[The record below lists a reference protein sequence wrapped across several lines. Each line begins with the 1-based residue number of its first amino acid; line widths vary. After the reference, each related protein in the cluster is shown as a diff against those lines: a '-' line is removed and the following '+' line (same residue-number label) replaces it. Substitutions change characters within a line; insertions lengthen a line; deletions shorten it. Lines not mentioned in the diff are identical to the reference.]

1 MKALFTAACLAVL
14 LVGCNK
20 SADKPAAS
28 GGSGAKADPG
38 FGSGP
43 AVAPGKMILHRGN
56 GSEPSD
62 LDPQIVTGVPEHMIL
77 MGLFEGLTDED
88 PKDLHPIPGV
98 AERWEISPDLLTY
111 TFFLRKNAKWSN
123 GDAFTARDFFE
134 AYKRM
139 LEPTLAAQ
147 YAYMHHVVKNAQ
159 AYNEGKLKDF
169 SQVGY
174 KVIDDHTFQVTLIGP
189 TPYFLSLVN
198 HTSWMPVHLPTLAK
212 HGKPYERGNK
222 WTRPENFVGNGP
234 FTLDQWKVNEILT
247 IKRNPHYWDAK
258 TVKLDGLAFYP
269 ISSSETEERMF
280 RANQLHVTETV
291 PLSKIPGYR
300 KNHPDLIRIE
310 PYLSTYFYRI
320 NTTKP
325 PLNDQRVRKALALA
339 IDRASITEN
348 ILKAGQIP
356 AFNLT
361 PPGTGGYTARGK
373 FSGDLTEAKKLL
385 ADAGFPDGKGF
396 PPFEL
401 LYNTSESHRVIAE
414 AIQQMWKKNLGIE
427 AKLLN
432 QEWKVY
438 LDSQRQM
445 NYQICRAGWTGDYV
459 DPNTFLD
466 MWLTG
471 GGQNE
476 TGWSNK
482 EYDRLIGEAARTGDA
497 AARHELFQKAEII
510 LMDELPIIPIYH
522 YTRQHLISPK
532 LKGWHP
538 TLLDHHPYKHLWFE

>member
-1 MKALFTAACLAVL
+1 MKALFTVACLAAL
-14 LVGCNK
+14 LVGCKK
-20 SADKPAAS
+20 SADQPANPGSS
-28 GGSGAKADPG
+28 GTKSDPG

-43 AVAPGKMILHRGN
+43 AVSPGKMILHRGN
-56 GSEPSD
+56 GSEPAD

-77 MGLFEGLTDED
+77 MGVFEGLTDED

-134 AYKRM
+134 SYKRM

-174 KVIDDHTFQVTLIGP
+174 KVIDDHTFQISLIGP
-189 TPYFLSLVN
+189 TPYFLSLIN
-198 HTSWMPVHLPTLAK
+198 HTSWMPVHLPTIAK

-234 FTLDQWKVNEILT
+234 FTLDQWKVNEVLT
-247 IKRNPHYWDAK
+247 LKRNPHYWDAK

-280 RANQLHVTETV
+280 RANQLHVTDTV

-300 KNHPDLIRIE
+300 KNNPDLIRIE

-320 NTTKP
+320 NVTKP
-325 PLNDQRVRKALALA
+325 PLNDKRVRKALALA

-373 FSGDLTEAKKLL
+373 FSGGLAEAKKLL

-396 PPFEL
+396 PSFEL
-401 LYNTSESHRVIAE
+401 LYNTQEAHRIIAE
-414 AIQQMWKKNLGIE
+414 AIQQMWKKNLGID
-427 AKLLN
+427 ARLLN

-438 LDSQRQM
+438 LDSQRQL

-466 MWLTG
+466 MWLTD

-482 EYDRLIGEAARTGDA
+482 DYDRYIGEAARTGDA
-497 AARHELFQKAEII
+497 AARLELFQKAETI

-522 YTRQHLISPK
+522 YTRQHLIAPK
-532 LKGWHP
+532 LKGWNP

>member
-174 KVIDDHTFQVTLIGP
+174 KVIDDQTFQVTLIGP

-300 KNHPDLIRIE
+300 KNHAELIRIE

-320 NTTKP
+320 NVTKP
-325 PLNDQRVRKALALA
+325 PLNDKRVRKALALA

-356 AFNLT
+356 AFNIT

-373 FSGDLTEAKKLL
+373 FSGDLAEAKKLL

-466 MWLTG
+466 MWLTD

-482 EYDRLIGEAARTGDA
+482 DYDRLIAEAARTGDA